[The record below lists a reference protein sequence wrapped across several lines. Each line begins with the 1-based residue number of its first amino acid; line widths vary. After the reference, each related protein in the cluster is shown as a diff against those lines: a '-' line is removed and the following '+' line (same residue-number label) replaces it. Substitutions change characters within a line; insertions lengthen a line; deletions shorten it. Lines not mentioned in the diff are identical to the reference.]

1 MKIMQLLLER
11 KFILIAVTWT
21 VLITFLSLIS
31 INNTSLFMSKLPY
44 KDKIVHFV
52 FYFMFVVLWNF
63 SLNQKIPYLKYKILA
78 GAILYGII
86 IEVLQGTITIS
97 RTADFFDVIANSLGA
112 LIAFFMLPYF
122 VRLFYSTKIKN

>member
-86 IEVLQGTITIS
+86 IEILQVAITVS

-122 VRLFYSTKIKN
+122 ARLFYSTKIKN